1 MIEEATYTEAG
12 KELKTLLSEMRQ
24 LIHGQRE
31 INQQSQ
37 EKLSAGTRSPPL
49 RNKPTRYECPCQLL
63 WGGHLGGGGG
73 GGHLQ
78 LLRVCACVYV
88 QINTVLMNVFGFVC
102 FFCCH
107 EIRPQSR

>member
-49 RNKPTRYECPCQLL
+49 RNKPTRYECLSTLVGRALAGAWGEVTYSCCVCMCICVNKYCFDDFFLSLL
-63 WGGHLGGGGG
+63 
-73 GGHLQ
+73 
-78 LLRVCACVYV
+78 
-88 QINTVLMNVFGFVC
+88 
-102 FFCCH
+102 
-107 EIRPQSR
+107 P